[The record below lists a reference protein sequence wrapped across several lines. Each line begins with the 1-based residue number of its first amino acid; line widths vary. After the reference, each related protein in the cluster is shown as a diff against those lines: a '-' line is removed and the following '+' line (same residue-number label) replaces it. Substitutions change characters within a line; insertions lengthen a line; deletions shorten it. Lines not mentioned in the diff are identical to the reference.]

1 LIAEDLGHITPYV
14 REVISR
20 FDLPGMR
27 LLLFAFGEGLPEN
40 PYAPHNHIKNCVVYT
55 GTHDNNTARGWF
67 EREARPEEKAHLFKY
82 LGRELRA
89 EDVSLE
95 LIRMAMMSVADTA
108 IVPMQDILGLGEDAR
123 MNRPGS
129 TKGNYEWRL
138 LSEQLKLDGWLREMA
153 EIYNRA

>member
-1 LIAEDLGHITPYV
+1 
-14 REVISR
+14 
-20 FDLPGMR
+20 M
-27 LLLFAFGEGLPEN
+27 
-40 PYAPHNHIKNCVVYT
+40 VYT

-67 EREARPEEKAHLFKY
+67 EARPEEKVHLFKY
-82 LGRELRA
+82 LGRELKA

-129 TKGNYEWRL
+129 TTGNYEWRL
-138 LSEQLKLDGWLREMA
+138 LSEQLRLGGWLREMA